1 MATSLADDDSSFLP
15 IFEAPSVAQTPLVW
29 FVALHLLLSA
39 SNGRILHLFLTFLK
53 PLDLIRTCDDCGRVV
68 QTPGRVKTQAV
79 APVV

>member
-39 SNGRILHLFLTFLK
+39 SNGRILHLFLSFVKL
-53 PLDLIRTCDDCGRVV
+53 LDHSCTSEDCGRVV
-68 QTPGRVKTQAV
+68 QTPGRVQTQAV

>member
-15 IFEAPSVAQTPLVW
+15 IFEAPSVAQTPLVRL
-29 FVALHLLLSA
+29 ALLLSA